1 MNQLSLKKNL
11 KRVLP
16 DFILLL
22 GRKVLLFRHFLLSI
36 KRKYELKKHY
46 SDVHKRYRYN
56 LHILNMKMISGNE
69 KIRCVYF
76 ALFPSIWKCDEMYQM
91 MKNDDR
97 FEPLVLVCPII
108 IFGRE
113 NMLQNMEDCYNQMK
127 EKGYNVKKAYDS
139 EKDKYIDVCK
149 DLNPD
154 IIVYTNPYEGL
165 IDNRYYIKN
174 FENILTIYIPYF
186 FGLNIEYNMF
196 NNLYLHNIVWRL
208 YCETPVHKGFYQNY
222 QYMKGKNVYC
232 TGYPGIDVFLKN
244 NPIHNQ
250 KTNEIKTIIWA
261 PHHTIKPVGKVNFS
275 CFIKYSEFMIEMA
288 KKFEDKALF
297 VFKPHP
303 LLRIRL
309 NLLWGKDKTDAY
321 YLQWETMPNT
331 SINEGEYVDLFLK
344 SDAMIHDSGSFLT
357 EYLYT
362 HKPVMRTMN
371 DVDPKTMYN
380 DFALDVLDVY
390 YKAYNELDIEQ
401 FIQNVID
408 GVDPMKEAREKF
420 YKERLLPPNGKLPSE
435 NIINDIIDSIKNQ
448 RVFAE

>member
-56 LHILNMKMISGNE
+56 LHILNMKMTSGNE

-108 IFGRE
+108 DYGRE

-127 EKGYNVKKAYDS
+127 EKGYNVRKAYDL
-139 EKDKYIDVCK
+139 ENDKYIDVCK

-165 IDNRYYIKN
+165 IDHRYYIKK

-261 PHHTIKPVGKVNFS
+261 PHHTIEPVGKVNFS
-275 CFIKYSEFMIEMA
+275 CFIKYSEFMIEMTR
-288 KKFEDKALF
+288 KYEDKALF

-303 LLRIRL
+303 LLRNKL

-390 YKAYNELDIEQ
+390 YKAYNEQDIEK

-408 GVDPMKEAREKF
+408 GVDPMKEVREKF
-420 YKERLLPPNGKLPSE
+420 YQERLLPPYGKLASE
-435 NIINDIIDSIKNQ
+435 NIVNDIIDSIKNQ

>member
-1 MNQLSLKKNL
+1 
-11 KRVLP
+11 
-16 DFILLL
+16 
-22 GRKVLLFRHFLLSI
+22 
-36 KRKYELKKHY
+36 
-46 SDVHKRYRYN
+46 
-56 LHILNMKMISGNE
+56 
-69 KIRCVYF
+69 
-76 ALFPSIWKCDEMYQM
+76 
-91 MKNDDR
+91 
-97 FEPLVLVCPII
+97 
-108 IFGRE
+108 
-113 NMLQNMEDCYNQMK
+113 
-127 EKGYNVKKAYDS
+127 
-139 EKDKYIDVCK
+139 
-149 DLNPD
+149 
-154 IIVYTNPYEGL
+154 
-165 IDNRYYIKN
+165 
-174 FENILTIYIPYF
+174 
-186 FGLNIEYNMF
+186 
-196 NNLYLHNIVWRL
+196 
-208 YCETPVHKGFYQNY
+208 
-222 QYMKGKNVYC
+222 
-232 TGYPGIDVFLKN
+232 
-244 NPIHNQ
+244 
-250 KTNEIKTIIWA
+250 
-261 PHHTIKPVGKVNFS
+261 
-275 CFIKYSEFMIEMA
+275 MA

-420 YKERLLPPNGKLPSE
+420 YKERLLPPNSKLPSE